1 MYYITI
7 FIYQFYTSCIQFL
20 IILSPLN
27 ARSAAFV
34 AIRRWKHISI
44 NTMQFTSFIGVGEH
58 HFNSK
63 WHHYLGV
70 SPEKSTKDESHII
83 PGCLSQI
90 SLGSLWKSSEVI
102 KRLLFASIWIMNLKR
117 LSKTQAI
124 HTAEGKGSSCHRAQ
138 EITSWLVIWTAI
150 HLTKKLLL

>member
-44 NTMQFTSFIGVGEH
+44 NTMQFTSFMG
-58 HFNSK
+58 
-63 WHHYLGV
+63 WV
-70 SPEKSTKDESHII
+70 SITLIANDTTTWGYPRKKSTKDESHII
-83 PGCLSQI
+83 PWCLSQI